1 MNELIS
7 SGCNFLELVVAATNS
22 EVVSKSLLLALN
34 GGLSF
39 TPALL
44 AEERFLS

>member
-7 SGCNFLELVVAATNS
+7 SGCDLLELVVAATNS
-22 EVVSKSLLLALN
+22 EIVSKSLLLALN
-34 GGLSF
+34 SGFSF
-39 TPALL
+39 SPTLF